1 LISGGKDVF
10 DIMGLEGI
18 KGVMFDCYKTLI
30 DIKTD
35 ESSPKTYE
43 PVSRWLAYHGV
54 KLSPDQ
60 LMREYKW
67 KCKEEIERCREMHS
81 ELRVEGVFS
90 RIIRQHAS
98 WPVNDLT
105 LGIEAARLF
114 RSASVKR
121 LQPFPQSVRML
132 EKLKGYPLGIV
143 SNGQR
148 VFSELELRQLG
159 LYGYFRFV
167 IFSSDFG
174 YKKPDSR
181 IFLAGASQLNL
192 RPEQILYI
200 GDSFEND
207 ISPSRGLGMKA
218 MHIEDAWRFFRVA

>member
-1 LISGGKDVF
+1 MFEIQ
-10 DIMGLEGI
+10 GLNGV
-18 KGVMFDCYKTLI
+18 KGVIFDCYKTLI

-35 ESSPKTYE
+35 EKDLKTYE
-43 PVSRWLAYHGV
+43 PVSKWLMYHGV
-54 KLSPDQ
+54 NISPQD
-60 LMREYKW
+60 LMNEYRGR
-67 KCKEEIERCREMHS
+67 CKEELERRGEWHS
-81 ELRVEGVFS
+81 ELKVEDVFS
-90 RIIRQHAS
+90 KIIRQHAS
-98 WPVNDLT
+98 WPVNDVNI
-105 LGIEAARLF
+105 GIEASRLF

-121 LQPFPQSVRML
+121 LKAFPQTYKLL

-181 IFLAGASQLNL
+181 IFMAGASQLGL
-192 RPEQILYI
+192 GPHEILYI
-200 GDSFEND
+200 GDSYEND
-207 ISPSRGLGMKA
+207 INPSRGLGMKA
-218 MHIEDAWRFFRVA
+218 MHTEDAWRYFRVT